1 MTRAPLRAVCAQS
14 REQIRPGQRPELK
27 YVGLESIEPAT
38 GEFNLGELS
47 KTPVDPRAVSF
58 RFDTRHVLYGKL
70 RPYLNKVVTPE
81 FEGKCSTELIPLLPS
96 EVLDRRY
103 LAYFLRNPATV
114 QSIAGRTAGARMPRA
129 DMDFLL
135 DMEIPLPS
143 LPQQRRIA
151 DLLSRAEGI
160 VRLRREAQAKAG
172 EFIPALFVE
181 MFGDP
186 ASNPKGWPLIP
197 VGELVDRFEG
207 GKNVQAGDKGTA
219 SFRILKISAVTSGRY
234 IESESKPAPPDFHPL
249 ASYFVKR
256 GDLLI
261 SRANTEALV
270 GAVALVEQTD
280 GRTLL
285 PDKIWRFVWRDEAAI
300 LSSFALSLFQQP
312 AVRSM
317 LSSIASGTGGSMKNI
332 SQAKLKALRLP
343 IPSIGLQG
351 SFVVKAEAA
360 RAIAT
365 QQSSALFTAQSAFDA
380 LLHQAFATE

>member
-1 MTRAPLRAVCAQS
+1 MTRVPLRAVCAQS

-81 FEGKCSTELIPLLPS
+81 FEGKCSTELIPLLPN

-135 DMEIPLPS
+135 DMKIPLPS

-160 VRLRREAQAKAG
+160 VRMRREAQAKAA
-172 EFIPALFVE
+172 ELVPALFLD

-186 ASNPKGWPLIP
+186 ASNPKGWPVMALNEVSQVISGVAKGRKLDVSDSVELPYMRVANVKDGYLDLTEIKTIAIKKDEVEKLLIEP
-197 VGELVDRFEG
+197 GDMLMTEG
-207 GKNVQAGDKGTA
+207 GDPDKLGRGALWRGEIENCVHQNHVFKVRCDRKRLVPDYLQSLAGSPYGKGYFFRVAKKTTGIA
-219 SFRILKISAVTSGRY
+219 SINKSQLSAFPVVIPPIDLQHQFAAKGKAVRAISAQQT
-234 IESESKPAPPDFHPL
+234 A
-249 ASYFVKR
+249 
-256 GDLLI
+256 
-261 SRANTEALV
+261 AL
-270 GAVALVEQTD
+270 T
-280 GRTLL
+280 
-285 PDKIWRFVWRDEAAI
+285 
-300 LSSFALSLFQQP
+300 
-312 AVRSM
+312 
-317 LSSIASGTGGSMKNI
+317 
-332 SQAKLKALRLP
+332 
-343 IPSIGLQG
+343 
-351 SFVVKAEAA
+351 
-360 RAIAT
+360 
-365 QQSSALFTAQSAFDA
+365 TAQATFDA
-380 LLHQAFATE
+380 LLHQTFTIA